1 MFADPDFDGDPVK
14 LTEEELLKSGE
25 TRVLTEEP
33 RKDVAEPEVSH
44 IIEPPEEDRRKY
56 YFDGGSVE
64 IAAHLVHELD
74 PDGKQ
79 LRVVR
84 YTDYAAEKVR
94 TLCPTASELH
104 KKWSD
109 PTQRFE
115 IIQALEEK
123 GVSFA
128 ELAEQAK
135 MPEADPF
142 DLLCHLAF
150 NAPLRTRRERAQR
163 LKSERK
169 GFFEQYGPEARQIW
183 RSFWK
188 NTRSTAM
195 PNSSCRTCYTS
206 RPSQRTAR
214 CAKSARLSV
223 APRNSGKPCTICKTC
238 CTPHLKDKVNNAPI
252 QESTQ
257 GGSTANYHPIPWEP
271 HQVRARYHAQRQGT
285 QR

>member
-1 MFADPDFDGDPVK
+1 MSEFKQIIGRGTRVRDDYDKLWFNIIDYTGSATRMFADPDFDGDPVK

-169 GFFEQYGPEARQIW
+169 GFFEQYGPEAARFGGAFGKIRGARQCPI
-183 RSFWK
+183 RPAGRV
-188 NTRSTAM
+188 TRPAHL
-195 PNSSCRTCYTS
+195 NARHGA
-206 RPSQRTAR
+206 RNQRGFR
-214 CAKSARLSV
+214 WHRE
-223 APRNSGKPCTICKTC
+223 
-238 CTPHLKDKVNNAPI
+238 TPA
-252 QESTQ
+252 S
-257 GGSTANYHPIPWEP
+257 
-271 HQVRARYHAQRQGT
+271 RARFAKPAVRRILKT
-285 QR
+285 R